1 MGNFSRHTFD
11 PLKNYVGVRL
21 QQGVPVLD
29 ADWNELNDVTRQELY
44 DTLSFTFTDGI
55 PPGGSDF
62 QVLSRSEPSNDF
74 DILAGT
80 ALIQGR
86 PIRLRNNVRYS
97 TQPWTD
103 PQRAARDG
111 VAVIPPLTIP
121 PGPPEGAPPRTD
133 IVYLD
138 VWDREVDSFED
149 TNLINPAIGVETCV
163 RLKREA
169 AVRVA
174 EETRTLP
181 TAPAGHAFLPLAL
194 LHRPRNQPEI
204 IPSHIESIRPYFHSP
219 QGTGVVSF
227 FPAFL
232 PIQASP
238 DSTQTLPA
246 WRIGLSPNG
255 SGGSIAKFRAVKT
268 QNEIASGILPLILPD
283 RARLISF
290 AIRGDISAI
299 NGVVQWLLMRFRH
312 QVPTAADAEPSFET
326 LHEDSIWATSAGYVF
341 NMTYYDLSA
350 DKAKLTVDNS
360 RYYYAL
366 VAYTG
371 IVAGGYTASIHGVS
385 ISYEY
390 YGLAGPP
397 TTSTTNEGV

>member
-1 MGNFSRHTFD
+1 MGYFSRNTFD

-55 PPGGSDF
+55 PPGGFDF
-62 QVLSRSEPSNDF
+62 EVLGRPEPNDF
-74 DILAGT
+74 YILAGT
-80 ALIQGR
+80 GLIQGR

-111 VAVIPPLTIP
+111 VAVIPPLTTP

-138 VWDREVDSFED
+138 VWDREVGSTED

-174 EETRTLP
+174 EGTAELP

-194 LHRPRNQPEI
+194 LHRPRNQEQI
-204 IPSHIESIRPYFHSP
+204 TNIESIRPFFHSP
-219 QGTGVVSF
+219 PGTDIVSF

-232 PIQASP
+232 PVSTSSSSP
-238 DSTQTLPA
+238 PFFTKLPEWHISFTTVA
-246 WRIGLSPNG
+246 FAGEVP
-255 SGGSIAKFRAVKT
+255 KFRAMKPSSNAATGV
-268 QNEIASGILPLILPD
+268 LPLILPH
-283 RARLISF
+283 RARLGFFSIQGSINDPGGQLQWQLLRITHQATDGLNARQLF
-290 AIRGDISAI
+290 DVLAEGTIRVLSG
-299 NGVVQWLLMRFRH
+299 F
-312 QVPTAADAEPSFET
+312 
-326 LHEDSIWATSAGYVF
+326 VF
-341 NMTYYDLSA
+341 GTTYGLSTT
-350 DKAKLTVDNS
+350 DPKLIVDNS

-366 VAYTG
+366 LARAFSTPVHAVHIEG
-371 IVAGGYTASIHGVS
+371 ISIGFH
-385 ISYEY
+385 Y

-397 TTSTTNEGV
+397 THEH